1 MVKLRTR
8 RAVSNILAALM
19 LVVLGIAAAGV
30 GITYMSK
37 QTETMTKVTRMEM
50 GESRLYVNPVTDE
63 GALTLVLTNTGTT
76 SIIVRLVKIGLQG
89 LANVTFQAQAQIT
102 YKTEAGPETVVAY
115 EVTVSDT
122 KQSGVTAQG
131 LVLAAQTSATV
142 KFVDLTGFGK
152 FIPPNREYP
161 VTVYT
166 AGADTFAFK
175 VVAETSA

>member
-1 MVKLRTR
+1 M
-8 RAVSNILAALM
+8 M

-30 GITYMSK
+30 GVTYMSN
-37 QTETMTKVTRMEM
+37 QTERMTKVTSMEM
-50 GESRLYVNPVTDE
+50 SESRLYVNPVTDE

-76 SIIVRLVKIGLQG
+76 SIIVRLVKIGLQD
-89 LANVTFQAQAQIT
+89 LANVTFQAQAQTT
-102 YKTEAGPETVVAY
+102 YKTETGPRTVVAY

-142 KFVDLTGFGK
+142 KFVHLTGFGK
-152 FIPPNREYP
+152 SIPPNREYP

-175 VVAETSA
+175 IVAETSA

>member
-1 MVKLRTR
+1 MVKPKSR
-8 RAVSNILAALM
+8 RAVSNILSAMM

-30 GITYMSK
+30 GVTYMSN
-37 QTETMTKVTRMEM
+37 QTERMTKVTSMEM
-50 GESRLYVNPVTDE
+50 SESRLYVNPVTDE

-89 LANVTFQAQAQIT
+89 LANVTFQAQAQTT
-102 YKTEAGPETVVAY
+102 YKTEAGPRTVVAY
-115 EVTVSDT
+115 EVTVSDP

-152 FIPPNREYP
+152 SIPPNREYP

-175 VVAETSA
+175 IVAETSA

>member
-1 MVKLRTR
+1 MVKLKSR

-19 LVVLGIAAAGV
+19 LVVLGITAAGV
-30 GITYMSK
+30 GVAYMSK

-115 EVTVSDT
+115 QVTVSDP
-122 KQSGVTAQG
+122 KESGVTSQG
-131 LVLAAQTSATV
+131 LVLAAQTSATA
-142 KFVDLTGFGK
+142 KFVGLTGFGA
-152 FIPPNREYP
+152 FIPPNAEYP

-166 AGADTFAFK
+166 TGADTFAFK